1 MNLFDGIKNVFK
13 SDEGID
19 DKLLEENNKTAKY
32 KYEVVSISDSA
43 YVCSIGARTCYGLNA
58 DKEYIKNRK
67 YIGKILGFGHDSVSA
82 HSNIMVLIKA
92 ISNDSLGGDPLLNV
106 LPALKFMNIA
116 VLTDK
121 YEDEETSEKFNT
133 KYILL
138 SGSVRAY
145 RYFVMTY
152 PMYNDEDS
160 DSSFYNVIMNVIYSS
175 IESEFFSDLIE
186 KGLVDKD
193 KFTYVAPIMPPKISD
208 DSDEDLSI
216 DDKTAESIHY
226 PELDGERVDIIYSD
240 EILSI
245 YNYLT
250 SELPHVDKDKII
262 KAIFDTSIITIRL
275 HNYSRAISQQINRHM
290 SGISQESQRYVDY
303 SSAQFI
309 DPLVFDTEKYDV
321 GKLYDV
327 ELFGTKVKITSQEL
341 GDSLVKIYN
350 QLKNQGMLSQ
360 DARSFL
366 PINVKTKTIHTF
378 TYTNFLHF
386 IKVRT
391 KPQTQAENRCIANE
405 MKDLML
411 RSLYESVSIE
421 YGKDEEVNKSI
432 DKMKDVYKLF
442 ESKILEL
449 TK

>member
-13 SDEGID
+13 SDTDID
-19 DKLLEENNKTAKY
+19 EKLLEENNKTAKY
-32 KYEVVSISDSA
+32 KYEIVSISDSA

-58 DKEYIKNRK
+58 DKEYAKNRK

-92 ISNDSLGGDPLLNV
+92 ISGESLGGDPLLNA

-116 VLTDK
+116 VLNDE
-121 YEDEETSEKFNT
+121 YVDEETSEKHNT

-152 PMYNDEDS
+152 PMYNDEDA
-160 DSSFYNVIMNVIYSS
+160 DSSFYNVIMDVIYSS
-175 IESEFFSDLIE
+175 IESEFFNDLIE
-186 KGLVDKD
+186 KGLLEKER
-193 KFTYVAPIMPPKISD
+193 FTYIAPILPPKID
-208 DSDEDLSI
+208 DESNDDLII
-216 DDKTAESIHY
+216 DISTAESIHY
-226 PELDGERVDIIYSD
+226 PELDGKRVDIIYSD

-262 KAIFDTSIITIRL
+262 KAIFDTSVITIRL

-309 DPLVFDTEKYDV
+309 DPLVFDTEKYDPD
-321 GKLYDV
+321 KLYDV
-327 ELFGTKVKITSQEL
+327 KLFGTDVKITSQEL

-350 QLKNQGMLSQ
+350 QLRNQGMLAQ

-366 PINVKTKTIHTF
+366 PINVKTKAIHTF

-386 IKVRT
+386 IKVRS
-391 KPQTQAENRCIANE
+391 KPATQAENRFIANE
-405 MKDLML
+405 MKTLLL
-411 RSLYESVSIE
+411 RSLHSFVDYE
-421 YGKDEEVNKSI
+421 YTDDEVVNATI
-432 DKMKDVYKLF
+432 AKMKNVYDLF
-442 ESKILEL
+442 EEKILEL

>member
-1 MNLFDGIKNVFK
+1 
-13 SDEGID
+13 
-19 DKLLEENNKTAKY
+19 
-32 KYEVVSISDSA
+32 
-43 YVCSIGARTCYGLNA
+43 
-58 DKEYIKNRK
+58 
-67 YIGKILGFGHDSVSA
+67 
-82 HSNIMVLIKA
+82 
-92 ISNDSLGGDPLLNV
+92 
-106 LPALKFMNIA
+106 
-116 VLTDK
+116 
-121 YEDEETSEKFNT
+121 
-133 KYILL
+133 
-138 SGSVRAY
+138 
-145 RYFVMTY
+145 
-152 PMYNDEDS
+152 
-160 DSSFYNVIMNVIYSS
+160 
-175 IESEFFSDLIE
+175 
-186 KGLVDKD
+186 
-193 KFTYVAPIMPPKISD
+193 
-208 DSDEDLSI
+208 
-216 DDKTAESIHY
+216 
-226 PELDGERVDIIYSD
+226 
-240 EILSI
+240 
-245 YNYLT
+245 LT

-321 GKLYDV
+321 GKLYNV